1 MNEHYKEGYREG
13 FADGY
18 KAGMD
23 HNKRVF
29 KIGDVV
35 STPPSKPFETM
46 MTNTNMCTVCG
57 RNLNYMYSTG
67 SVCTSLN
74 CPRNGYSIVSLGGT
88 GGSYT

>member
-18 KAGMD
+18 KAGMN
-23 HNKRVF
+23 HNKQTYRVDN
-29 KIGDVV
+29 IANTVP
-35 STPPSKPFETM
+35 STPFETM
-46 MTNTNMCTVCG
+46 VTNENLCAVCG